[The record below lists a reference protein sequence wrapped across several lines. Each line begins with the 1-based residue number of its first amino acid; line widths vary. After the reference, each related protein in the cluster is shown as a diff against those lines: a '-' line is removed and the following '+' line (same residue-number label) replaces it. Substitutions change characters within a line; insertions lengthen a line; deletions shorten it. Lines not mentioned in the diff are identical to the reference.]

1 MGKMKKLLKTV
12 ACATLVFTL
21 SMPMTVSAN
30 LSSVSVNKDVS
41 NDGTTTYTNRAN
53 GKSYVKY
60 ADGTSAGDTDF
71 VNLSRIESDKQMIRV
86 GDINEVSIYPSY
98 NQTISNVKVISG
110 KKNLTAKISSKNIT
124 RNMIINCSQESDGRY
139 YYKDQRTDEKIYTDS
154 KQVVVTKASY
164 SIRITGKKKGKA
176 KISFQFNDINGNK
189 VQTRTLKVSVVD
201 NAKPVK
207 QVTFGGKNVLV
218 DMTDNSKYIYA
229 GNSKN
234 GTGYTTKK
242 SGKLKV
248 KMNKYARLKSIY
260 MVTNTPY
267 INKEYDK
274 SYGYTTGYY
283 AQNGTNAVDINGD
296 GDFNDEIDGIK
307 ESASSDKVYK
317 KIKNGSK
324 VKLSNVPDS
333 VTNTS
338 ITLDREEGLKDY
350 SYLEQNSSNIST
362 TQFIIIMQDKRTG
375 EYLSQTV
382 SIKRRISK

>member
-1 MGKMKKLLKTV
+1 
-12 ACATLVFTL
+12 
-21 SMPMTVSAN
+21 
-30 LSSVSVNKDVS
+30 
-41 NDGTTTYTNRAN
+41 
-53 GKSYVKY
+53 
-60 ADGTSAGDTDF
+60 
-71 VNLSRIESDKQMIRV
+71 
-86 GDINEVSIYPSY
+86 
-98 NQTISNVKVISG
+98 
-110 KKNLTAKISSKNIT
+110 
-124 RNMIINCSQESDGRY
+124 
-139 YYKDQRTDEKIYTDS
+139 
-154 KQVVVTKASY
+154 
-164 SIRITGKKKGKA
+164 
-176 KISFQFNDINGNK
+176 
-189 VQTRTLKVSVVD
+189 
-201 NAKPVK
+201 
-207 QVTFGGKNVLV
+207 
-218 DMTDNSKYIYA
+218 
-229 GNSKN
+229 
-234 GTGYTTKK
+234 
-242 SGKLKV
+242 
-248 KMNKYARLKSIY
+248 MNKYARLKSIY

-267 INKEYDK
+267 ITKEYDK

-350 SYLEQNSSNIST
+350 RYLEQNSSNIST